1 MGTRSSRILNT
12 IALSLG
18 LAAAAAAQTAVTMD
32 QEPMHQLKFQNDFV
46 RVFEMQVPAGATT
59 QPHTHT
65 YDGVQV
71 RISNTQVTE
80 AVTGGGSPSTRIKF
94 GDVTYTEL
102 KGGPMTHT
110 VTNTGQAPFRN
121 IILEKLLPKKK
132 SSGDLPPLSPTH
144 EVLLNNSRVRV
155 NKLTLQPGESS
166 MLHTHSMPTLAVI
179 LQDGQVELATIS
191 GGGKTIAAKAGDA
204 VWQNSGTTHIIRN
217 VGTTPFEVV
226 DIEIK

>member
-1 MGTRSSRILNT
+1 MGTRSSRIFNT

-18 LAAAAAAQTAVTMD
+18 LAVGAAAQSAVPID

-46 RVFEMQVPAGATT
+46 RVFDVQIPVGGIS
-59 QPHTHT
+59 QLHTHT
-65 YDGVQV
+65 YDSVSV
-71 RISNTQVTE
+71 RVSNGQVTE
-80 AVTGGGSPSTRIKF
+80 AITGGGSPSTRIKF
-94 GDVTYTEL
+94 GDVSYTDL
-102 KGGPMTHT
+102 KGSSMTHT
-110 VTNTGQAPFRN
+110 VANTGQTPFRN
-121 IILEKLLPKKK
+121 IFVEILLPKKK